1 MEVVKSLLA
10 DDPAMLLRESMG
22 IGADS
27 TQKAFYSADIQGF
40 LDRKPQAIPRHFYE
54 DHLSENTRHVCVAV
68 DPAGGGASAFA
79 ISSVVQLPSGGII
92 VRSRS
97 PPCPSCPAAR
107 PPTCRPA
114 PRTPAR
120 TPRGTGSCA

>member
-1 MEVVKSLLA
+1 
-10 DDPAMLLRESMG
+10 MG

-27 TQKAFYSADIQGF
+27 TQKAFYSADIQGL
-40 LDRKPQAIPRHFYE
+40 LDRKPQAVPRHFYE
-54 DHLSENTRHVCVAV
+54 DNLAENTRHVCVAV

-79 ISSVVQLPSGGII
+79 VASVVQVTTGGII
-92 VRSRS
+92 VRRR
-97 PPCPSCPAAR
+97 PARPSCPAAR

-114 PRTPAR
+114 LRTPAQ